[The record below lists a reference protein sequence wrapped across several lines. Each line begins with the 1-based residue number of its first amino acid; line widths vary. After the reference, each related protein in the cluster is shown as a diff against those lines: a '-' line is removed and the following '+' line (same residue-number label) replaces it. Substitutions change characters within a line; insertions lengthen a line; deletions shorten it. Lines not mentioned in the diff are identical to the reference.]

1 MIVFSFFIPTVCP
14 TVDQKLESVTQDN
27 CILVMVIAAI
37 MSVVSA
43 ALLVAVISLSVTVF
57 FLLAKNKR
65 MATHASPT
73 YRQLEPTAQQPEAE
87 YEVIPEGVSHHIVT
101 GMKPNESYG
110 KLQVWDA
117 NQIVPPETG
126 GERTHESVEVGN

>member
-1 MIVFSFFIPTVCP
+1 MFSFFIPTVCP
-14 TVDQKLESVTQDN
+14 TVDQKQENVTQDN
-27 CILVMVIAAI
+27 CILVTVIAAI

-43 ALLVAVISLSVTVF
+43 VLLVAVISLSVTVF

-73 YRQLEPTAQQPEAE
+73 YQLEPTAQQPDAE
-87 YEVIPEGVSHHIVT
+87 YEVIPEGVSHHLVT

-117 NQIVPPETG
+117 NQNVPPETG
-126 GERTHESVEVGN
+126 GERTYKSVEVGN